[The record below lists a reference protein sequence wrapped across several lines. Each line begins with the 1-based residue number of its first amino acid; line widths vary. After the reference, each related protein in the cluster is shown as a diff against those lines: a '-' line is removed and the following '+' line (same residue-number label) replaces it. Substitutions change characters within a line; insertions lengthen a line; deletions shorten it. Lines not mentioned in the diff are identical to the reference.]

1 MNDSVRAAGAK
12 PSSIRLYTQSRNPY
26 SERVAAALALKGL
39 EFERVVSDAPEDVA
53 RWSPIARTLPVLE
66 IDGRRK
72 ADSSVILEWIEE
84 VAPEPPLLSTVP
96 KTAEAQRRLAEW
108 SNDSFTFYWNRWR
121 TARYPQPGDDQPV
134 DDSLLARVIGHV
146 GKRFGRQ
153 PKTRADARELE
164 IIGELF
170 DRMSDLEGFL
180 GDRPFFHADE
190 PSIADLSVYAMLR
203 VLRDGPIPG
212 CAEALAERPTLAS
225 FVERMEARIE
235 AAESRRLDVEHT
247 APGTDP

>member
-1 MNDSVRAAGAK
+1 MSERLPSPAAK
-12 PSSIRLYTQSRNPY
+12 PTSIRLYTQSRNPY

-39 EFERVVSDAPEDVA
+39 AFERVVSDDPADVK

-72 ADSSVILEWIEE
+72 ADSGVILDWLEE
-84 VAPEPPLLSTVP
+84 LVPEPPLLSSVP

-134 DDSLLARVIGHV
+134 DDSLMARVIGHV
-146 GKRFGRQ
+146 GRRFGRK
-153 PKTRADARELE
+153 PTTRAEARELE
-164 IIGELF
+164 IVAGLF
-170 DRMSDLEGFL
+170 DRMTDLEGFL

-190 PSIADLSVYAMLR
+190 PSIADISVYATLR

-212 CAEALAERPTLAS
+212 CAEALAERPALAA
-225 FVERMEARIE
+225 FVDRMEARIE
-235 AAESRRLDVEHT
+235 EAESRRLGVER
-247 APGTDP
+247 

>member
-1 MNDSVRAAGAK
+1 MSESAPAPGPK
-12 PSSIRLYTQSRNPY
+12 PTTIRLYTQSRNPY

-39 EFERVVSDAPEDVA
+39 PFERVVSDDPEDVA

-72 ADSSVILEWIEE
+72 ADSAVILEWIEE
-84 VAPEPPLLSTVP
+84 VAPEPPLLSSVP
-96 KTAEAQRRLAEW
+96 KTAEAQQRLAEW

-134 DDSLLARVIGHV
+134 DDSILARLIGHV
-146 GKRFGRQ
+146 GRRFGKTPQ
-153 PKTRADARELE
+153 TRADARELE

-170 DRMSDLEGFL
+170 DRMTDLEGFL
-180 GDRPFFHADE
+180 GDRAFFHADE
-190 PSIADLSVYAMLR
+190 PSVADVSVYAMLL

-212 CAEALAERPTLAS
+212 CAEAIADRPTLAA
-225 FVERMEARIE
+225 FLERMEARIA
-235 AAESRRLDVEHT
+235 AAESRRLGVE
-247 APGTDP
+247 A